1 MNFLKKVG
9 IGQQLI
15 FIVSVVVFILLATVI
30 YDVQK
35 STENLT
41 LSVTNHILSENAETV
56 SGTLDNWFGDRLL
69 YLEGL
74 ATNEMLVETAAGGD
88 YEWAEALL
96 RKEKAKDETLESL
109 FIHDRSGLSMAST
122 NPDSQGKS
130 YSSKGYFKTIIEEG
144 KDVYVSELELSPV
157 SKEPRLAIAVALKDL
172 TGETVGYLGMS
183 VLASA
188 FTKTFIEPI
197 SVGEHGYCFIVDE
210 KGIVVAHPNK
220 DLIFTDLSN
229 YDFIAKALVAKTGFF
244 DYFWKGAVKYM
255 AFDQLSRNGWIVCL
269 AAEQDDLM
277 QEAYALQQRLIIMG
291 IVGLLATCAIIF
303 LTIRKMVTVP
313 LKSVQEQAVAVSEGH
328 LDNRLSGSFRGEL
341 DVLKNAFE
349 VMIEKL
355 HNIVMDVQSGSDNV
369 ASGSEELSATAET
382 LSQGATEQA
391 ASIEEVSASMEEMTS
406 NIQHNADNAHQ
417 TETMALKAAEDA
429 AGGGKAVGEAV
440 VAMKNIAEKIS
451 IIEEIAR
458 QTNLLALNAAIEAAR
473 AGEHGKG
480 FAVVAAE
487 VRKLAERSGEA
498 AAEIGELSASS
509 VDVAER
515 AGGMFEQIVPDIQ
528 KTADLIQEIAAASA
542 EQNSG
547 AEQINKAI
555 AELDNV
561 IQQNASA
568 SEEMASTSEEL
579 SGQAQQ
585 LQSTISFFKIGEV
598 GSGAMR
604 RSVQV
609 QTARSSRPRTV
620 AALPQKSEP
629 MPQEGLDIDMGMDDD
644 DDFEKF

>member
-15 FIVSVVVFILLATVI
+15 LIVSVVVFFLLATVI
-30 YDVQK
+30 YDVDV
-35 STENLT
+35 STEDLT
-41 LSVTNHILSENAETV
+41 LSVTDKILSENAETV
-56 SGTLDNWFGDRLL
+56 ATTMDNWFKDRLG
-69 YLEGL
+69 YLEAL
-74 ATNEMLVETAAGGD
+74 ATNEALVEVAEGGE
-88 YEWAEALL
+88 YVWAEEIL

-109 FIHDRSGLSMAST
+109 FIHDSNGFSMAST
-122 NPDSQGKS
+122 NPGSQGTS

-144 KDVYVSELELSPV
+144 KDVYLSDLELSPV
-157 SKEPRLAIAVALKDL
+157 SKEPRLAIAVALKSAA
-172 TGETVGYLGMS
+172 GETVGYLGMS
-183 VLASA
+183 IQAAA
-188 FTKTFIEPI
+188 FAKAFIEPI
-197 SVGEHGYCFIVDE
+197 NVGEHGYCFIVDA
-210 KGIVVAHPNK
+210 KGVMVAHPKK
-220 DLIFTDLSN
+220 DMIFQDMTS
-229 YDFIAKALVAKTGFF
+229 YDFIKRALSLKKGFF
-244 DYFWKGAVKYM
+244 DYEWQGVHKYM
-255 AFDQLSRNGWIVCL
+255 AVHDIARNGWIVCL

-303 LTIRKMVTVP
+303 LTIRKMVTTP
-313 LKSVQEQAVAVSEGH
+313 LKSIQEQAVSVSEGH

-341 DVLKNAFE
+341 DVLKGAFE
-349 VMIEKL
+349 VMIDRL

-429 AGGGKAVGEAV
+429 ASGGKAVGEAV

-498 AAEIGELSASS
+498 AAEIGELSSSS
-509 VDVAER
+509 VQVAER

-585 LQSTISFFKIGEV
+585 LQSTISFFKIGTG
-598 GSGAMR
+598 GSGMR
-604 RSVQV
+604 RTVQV
-609 QTARSSRPRTV
+609 KPVKRGGPKKI
-620 AALPQKSEP
+620 AALPQHSEP
-629 MPQEGLDIDMGMDDD
+629 AQGNGFDMDMGMDDD
-644 DDFEKF
+644 DDGFEKF